1 MKSSNPWWWNYPHNI
16 TLLHS
21 MADRT
26 SMTSPY
32 IESEG
37 SMISVGKY
45 CSHCGKEIEKCGCR
59 DQAVTISI
67 RVPSRYPEPKIHMS
81 SERCHKCGHT
91 TNTCCCYHEK
101 ERCHKCG
108 HTTNTCCCDYCHY
121 YWHRTTI
128 IIRICRQAKAIYC
141 NSLKISIRYQI
152 KARTLCTNVENVRR
166 ANFLIME

>member
-1 MKSSNPWWWNYPHNI
+1 
-16 TLLHS
+16 

-32 IESEG
+32 IESEE

-108 HTTNTCCCDYCHY
+108 HTTNTCCCYHEKERCHKCGHTTNTCCCDYCHY
-121 YWHRTTI
+121 Y
-128 IIRICRQAKAIYC
+128 
-141 NSLKISIRYQI
+141 
-152 KARTLCTNVENVRR
+152 
-166 ANFLIME
+166 